1 MSPRPTLLL
10 GAVCV
15 IALGCAAHLPSYEQ
29 WFELNASG
37 SDPWGR
43 TRQRIAG
50 VLETRHYTLPEH
62 FHWQPIWRHTQD
74 WTPWGIRLRADGWDQ
89 MDVTWSTGLLENQT
103 PPTSYRWIV
112 RARTFA
118 SDGAER
124 PASAEARA
132 DADSIVAELGTL
144 DTLVGASSATPTGPE
159 WWEVGR
165 EARRRTC
172 AGGWHVGA
180 FTALPH
186 WAGTPDKGTNAERI
200 AATLEASGWTIVKR
214 FPYASPGWLVARRSQ
229 PGGADVVTVYAGGL
243 EDPRRYGIRTW
254 YEMRTA
260 SCDSAQRRGPPR
272 AETRADAERLLVAL
286 RDAIATER

>member
-1 MSPRPTLLL
+1 
-10 GAVCV
+10 
-15 IALGCAAHLPSYEQ
+15 
-29 WFELNASG
+29 
-37 SDPWGR
+37 
-43 TRQRIAG
+43 
-50 VLETRHYTLPEH
+50 
-62 FHWQPIWRHTQD
+62 
-74 WTPWGIRLRADGWDQ
+74 
-89 MDVTWSTGLLENQT
+89 
-103 PPTSYRWIV
+103 
-112 RARTFA
+112 
-118 SDGAER
+118 
-124 PASAEARA
+124 
-132 DADSIVAELGTL
+132 
-144 DTLVGASSATPTGPE
+144 
-159 WWEVGR
+159 
-165 EARRRTC
+165 
-172 AGGWHVGA
+172 VGA

-200 AATLEASGWTIVKR
+200 VATLEAGGWTIVKR